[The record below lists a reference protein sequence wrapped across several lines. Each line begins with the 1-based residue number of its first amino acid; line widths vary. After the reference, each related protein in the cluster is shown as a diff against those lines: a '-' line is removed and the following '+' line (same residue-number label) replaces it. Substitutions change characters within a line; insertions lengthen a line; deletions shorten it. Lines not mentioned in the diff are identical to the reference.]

1 VQVKARDRE
10 ESVSVRA
17 PAGGHYLTIP
27 SRGAVRAHPVS
38 SERLQLT
45 PIDPADGPEL
55 WTVVDQSRWHLERW
69 LPWVPFNNTRDAS
82 VRYAEACVTDWD
94 GGRAVR
100 FAIRDRQTRELLGV
114 VGLDSCVHLHRSCE
128 LGYWLRRDA
137 TGKGLMTEAANASVQ
152 FAFSRMAMHRIRCA
166 AATDNFPSLRVI
178 QRLGLRFEG
187 IARQRVI
194 HAGEPGDAAIYGL
207 VPGDLD
213 VRHAP
218 GPAASPAPAA

>member
-1 VQVKARDRE
+1 MSRAEQDETHTVPHLLSIPARAQIR
-10 ESVSVRA
+10 R
-17 PAGGHYLTIP
+17 L
-27 SRGAVRAHPVS
+27 PV
-38 SERLQLT
+38 ETPRLLLV
-45 PIDPADGPEL
+45 PIEISDGDEL
-55 WTVVDQSRWHLERW
+55 WEAVEGSRWHLERW
-69 LPWVPFNNTRDAS
+69 LPWVPFNNTREAS
-82 VRYAEACVTDWD
+82 MRYAEACVADWD

-100 FAIRDRQTRELLGV
+100 FAIRDRTSRELLGV

-187 IARQRVI
+187 IARQAELVQSRWLD
-194 HAGEPGDAAIYGL
+194 HAVFAKLSSDE
-207 VPGDLD
+207 
-213 VRHAP
+213 
-218 GPAASPAPAA
+218 

>member
-1 VQVKARDRE
+1 VKARERE

-69 LPWVPFNNTRDAS
+69 LPWVPFNNTPEAS
-82 VRYAEACVTDWD
+82 QRYAEACAADWD
-94 GGRAVR
+94 AGRAVR
-100 FAIRDRQTRELLGV
+100 FGIRDRSTRALLGV

-128 LGYWLRRDA
+128 LGYWLRLDA
-137 TGKGLMTEAANASVQ
+137 TGRGLMTEAALACTE
-152 FAFSRMAMHRIRCA
+152 FAIERLGVHRVRCA
-166 AATDNFPSLRVI
+166 AATDNYPSLRVI
-178 QRLGLRFEG
+178 SRLGFRFEG
-187 IARQRVI
+187 LARQAEFVGGRWVD
-194 HAGEPGDAAIYGL
+194 HAVFARLSTD
-207 VPGDLD
+207 
-213 VRHAP
+213 
-218 GPAASPAPAA
+218 